1 MQSKKLYLEQ
11 KLFLRDLLK
20 DMDRLE
26 QKNDEFYSKYSKI
39 LKAQFILMLYTTLE
53 SVVIQSIQDIF
64 DKITE
69 EKTHFYSLNKH
80 FQKLYIKAKIKN
92 KERDFNQVLGDE
104 DFLTLLCKLNNK
116 KNIASIECK
125 KDFEGENP
133 FKAGSLNIKI
143 INKEILKKIGI
154 DCDESKID
162 QYCRKLKCNIR
173 CKISNIS
180 DNRNKLA
187 HGEISF
193 QDCGRNISIKDLR
206 ESYISL
212 FSYLS
217 YYLKII
223 ANYIQSRSYLNNE
236 KVGKENI

>member
-11 KLFLRDLLK
+11 KRFLRDLLK

-104 DFLTLLCKLNNK
+104 GFLTLLCELNNK
-116 KNIASIECK
+116 KNIASVECK

-133 FKAGSLNIKI
+133 FKAGSLNIKV

-154 DCDESKID
+154 DCDESKIEEH
-162 QYCRKLKCNIR
+162 RKKSGRDIKGKVSR
-173 CKISNIS
+173 ISN
-180 DNRNKLA
+180 DRNKLA

-193 QDCGRNISIKDLR
+193 QDCGKNISIKDLR